1 MVCLTNLKQ
10 LKQSKSEGA
19 KWQFFLFSPTLRFSL
34 TILLCDHAVHVPKCH
49 SVAIHNASGKEK
61 DPKHAKD
68 YLLLVM
74 LLYLYSER
82 GGGALE
88 PGTLDVFV
96 SFYCSDYGTPI
107 LHVNKSKRS
116 SPSPPPPHHTPTVLN
131 VKGFWLG
138 HN

>member
-34 TILLCDHAVHVPKCH
+34 TILLCDRAVHVPKSH
-49 SVAIHNASGKEK
+49 SVAIYNASGKEK

-74 LLYLYSER
+74 LLYLYTER
-82 GGGALE
+82 GALE
-88 PGTLDVFV
+88 AGALDVFV
-96 SFYCSDYGTPI
+96 LFYCSDYRTAT
-107 LHVNKSKRS
+107 LHVNKIKYS
-116 SPSPPPPHHTPTVLN
+116 SPPPPPSPPLS
-131 VKGFWLG
+131 LM
-138 HN
+138 